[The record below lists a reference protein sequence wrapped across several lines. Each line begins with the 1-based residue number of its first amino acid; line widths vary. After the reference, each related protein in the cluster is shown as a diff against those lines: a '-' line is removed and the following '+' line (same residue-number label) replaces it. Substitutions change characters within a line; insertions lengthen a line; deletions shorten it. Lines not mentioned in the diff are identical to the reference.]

1 MTMPL
6 RVLFV
11 VPHPIEGPSSRF
23 RVYQFVEDLR
33 AAGVQVEVSPFIT
46 SAQTRAI
53 YGPGALAAKVAAT
66 LQGALRRLLD
76 ILRAGRF
83 DIVYV
88 LREAFPFG
96 PPWVE
101 RALRASAGRLVFDF
115 DDAIY
120 RPSLAYRNPLDRLR
134 DFDKPRQLIRMAA
147 HVVVGSEYLRQ
158 YALRH
163 APRPEQ
169 VTVLPTVVDTEVYR
183 PLRDA
188 GRGAACAACA
198 APAGSGIT
206 LGWIGTPRGSSYLR
220 ELVDVIAGLVAVAP
234 GLRCRF
240 VGAEPFDTRGL
251 PITFDSW
258 RLQDEVADLQSFD
271 IGLMPLTDDEET
283 RGKCGFKLIQYMAV
297 GIPAVCSP
305 VGANLDIVQPGE
317 TGLLAATPQEW
328 AESLRRL
335 VLDPALRD
343 RLGRRGRELAE
354 QRYSRRVVA
363 PRLLAVLRDV
373 GRAAPA
379 GAAA

>member
-1 MTMPL
+1 MTKPL

-23 RVYQFVEDLR
+23 RVYQFVEDLH

-46 SAQTRAI
+46 SAQTRVI

-163 APRPEQ
+163 ARRPDQ
-169 VTVLPTVVDTEVYR
+169 VTVLPTVVDTDVYR
-183 PLRDA
+183 PLRDT
-188 GRGAACAACA
+188 GRGAGRA
-198 APAGSGIT
+198 APAGNSIT

-220 ELVDVIAGLVAVAP
+220 DLLDVIAGLVAVAP

-251 PITFDSW
+251 PITFDRW

-317 TGLLAATPQEW
+317 TGLLAATSQEW

-354 QRYSRRVVA
+354 QRYSRRTVA
-363 PRLLAVLRDV
+363 PRLLAVLHAV